1 MKNLNGKVA
10 RYKKQL
16 WKLREVT
23 KPASPKYYT
32 VTYCKH
38 IHERRLFKAFSKE
51 EAIEL
56 AMSGS
61 GGMVDESSIDC
72 FQILKKDYDKNY
84 A

>member
-1 MKNLNGKVA
+1 MK
-10 RYKKQL
+10 
-16 WKLREVT
+16 
-23 KPASPKYYT
+23 KPRAKYYT

-38 IHERRLFKAFSKE
+38 IRERRLFKALSKE

-56 AMSGS
+56 AMGGS

-72 FQILKKDYDKNY
+72 YEMTKKCYTKHF